1 MQENLEFNCRLV
13 PKLLFVSY
21 DFNSYCFASFMVKTL
36 YGLSEGTFPK
46 EIQDF
51 KPESKMIA
59 QNYRVITLLI
69 IIAKVVVF
77 TRFALYF
84 YV

>member
-1 MQENLEFNCRLV
+1 
-13 PKLLFVSY
+13 
-21 DFNSYCFASFMVKTL
+21 MVKTL

-84 YV
+84 YFWIHIADEVNSFVVKDLCFLVVS